1 MQHFGLQ
8 GCHEHHDMYVEDFSF
23 SKDDN
28 GVEYITYEENPTK
41 RARAAFAEKKSC
53 SAKNVCNWWAKMSS
67 QASEDIPVTQTR
79 GGEKQWAI
87 LPHGHRAPKVSSVV

>member
-1 MQHFGLQ
+1 
-8 GCHEHHDMYVEDFSF
+8 MYVEDFSF

-28 GVEYITYEENPTK
+28 GNDKITYEENPTK
-41 RARAAFAEKKSC
+41 TCQGWPSQKKKSD